1 MDHPL
6 RAPLEIE
13 FDYTRSLG
21 PVLSQFMT
29 GLRDRRILGARGA
42 DGRVHAPP
50 FEYDPVSAEPP
61 GELTEVGSEGTVV
74 SWSWMPEPLEG
85 QPLDGPFAWA
95 LIRLDGADT
104 AMLHAVDAGPGMGA
118 AAAVMRTG
126 LRVRARW
133 AASRVGSIRDIACF
147 EPCDSSA
154 PVIGEPD
161 DGDEAQVG
169 MTVTPVR
176 LHYEH
181 TASPG
186 ESAYLRGL
194 ADRRLL
200 GQRCGVCGR
209 VYVPPRGTCPVD
221 GVPTREEVELPET
234 GTVTTFCVV
243 NVAYPGQ
250 RVTPPYVAA
259 AVLLDG
265 ADIAFQHLI
274 LGCEPGEV
282 RMGLRVRA
290 VWGDAGTISHFAPA
304 GEPDAAVRELREV
317 PVTSPAAVV
326 GFAQAPCRV
335 RPDVTTSGVEMLVPI
350 FAEVLQATG
359 LTKADIGFWCS
370 GSSDYLAG
378 RAFSFVQAVDAIGAV
393 PPTMESHVEMD
404 AAWALYEAWV
414 KVLTGEAEIALAYG
428 FGKSSG
434 ARAAA
439 GAGPAARP
447 VPARAAVAGLG
458 VGRGAAGPARPGR
471 RAVDREGHGGGG
483 RAQPGGCF
491 G

>member
-61 GELTEVGSEGTVV
+61 GALTEVGPEGTVV

-104 AMLHAVDAGPGMGA
+104 VMLHAVDAGPEMGT
-118 AAAVMRTG
+118 AAVMRTG

-147 EPCDSSA
+147 EPCDA
-154 PVIGEPD
+154 PVAV
-161 DGDEAQVG
+161 AQQSDASGQVPVE

-194 ADRRLL
+194 ADHRLL

-265 ADIAFQHLI
+265 ADIAFQHLV

-290 VWGDAGTISHFAPA
+290 VWGDSGTINHFAPA
-304 GEPDAAVRELREV
+304 GEPDA
-317 PVTSPAAVV
+317 P
-326 GFAQAPCRV
+326 
-335 RPDVTTSGVEMLVPI
+335 
-350 FAEVLQATG
+350 
-359 LTKADIGFWCS
+359 
-370 GSSDYLAG
+370 Y
-378 RAFSFVQAVDAIGAV
+378 
-393 PPTMESHVEMD
+393 ES
-404 AAWALYEAWV
+404 Y
-414 KVLTGEAEIALAYG
+414 
-428 FGKSSG
+428 
-434 ARAAA
+434 ARF
-439 GAGPAARP
+439 
-447 VPARAAVAGLG
+447 L
-458 VGRGAAGPARPGR
+458 
-471 RAVDREGHGGGG
+471 
-483 RAQPGGCF
+483 
-491 G
+491 